1 MFFFWLGLISILG
14 QIVLLRE
21 IVNLSYGNE
30 VFYILALG
38 LWLLL
43 AALGGFGGRKAK
55 KFSTRKLWLL
65 LTALGLLLP
74 LLVIGI
80 RLWAAKIVM
89 PGQLLSFG
97 QAGLL
102 LALSLVFFA
111 PILGWL
117 FITGL
122 KSFKNLSF
130 NLAYFWETLGFF
142 VGGLFFSFF
151 LASTSFPL
159 PERIN
164 QSSLRKIYPE
174 LKEVSNSPYQQIIR
188 TEKEEQIN
196 FYLSGQLTFSL
207 PAKTDSQLL
216 AGLIW
221 PFVGQLNQVLVV
233 GQPELASALALYPQI
248 KTFKWIEIDP
258 LLLAAQKEFLPPVV
272 KSIRADL
279 RKHLAGKIDSLGL
292 ILLSLPAPSSL
303 SLNRFYTRE
312 FWQVAHNSLAK
323 DGVLALVFSLP
334 TNYQSE
340 EAVRLGSSLY
350 QTFTS
355 IFKNNELF
363 FLEDQLLLLGG
374 KEKLV
379 ANRERFGFLQ
389 KIYPAFS
396 ADFFDYQRQRIDRQL
411 VLDRWQKTSTQIN
424 RDLRPVSF
432 FYQTLFW
439 QTLFNF
445 RLPKIIYHLGFWLP
459 IVFLISMGI
468 LIGWFKKKEK
478 RLVLAGISSFILMS
492 LQVLL
497 VFLFQAN
504 FGSLYSQLA
513 FIFGLVLLGMSFGVG
528 LVEKKGWDLRKIGYP
543 LVGYVLVMA
552 GLVLVKTLW
561 FWWGLA
567 WFLGFNGGLVF
578 GMTVSDLAKNKKK
591 ISLVYP
597 ADLIGAFLGAVLTSL
612 FFFPVLGLLKL
623 YFLLILLILLAAWCA
638 RSP

>member
-1 MFFFWLGLISILG
+1 MFFFCLGLTSILG

-43 AALGGFGGRKAK
+43 VALGSFGARKIK
-55 KFSTRKLWLL
+55 KFSTQKLWLFL
-65 LTALGLLLP
+65 IALGLLLP
-74 LLVIGI
+74 LLVIVL
-80 RLWAAKIVM
+80 RFWAAKMVI

-97 QAGLL
+97 QTSLL
-102 LALSLVFFA
+102 LVLSLAFFA
-111 PILGWL
+111 PTLGWL
-117 FITGL
+117 FITGQ

-151 LASTSFPL
+151 LALTPFPL
-159 PERIN
+159 PRKVN
-164 QSSLRKIYPE
+164 QNSLRKIYPG
-174 LKEVSNSPYQQIIR
+174 LKKVFNSPYQQIIR
-188 TEKEEQIN
+188 TEKKEQTN

-207 PAKTDSQLL
+207 PAKIDSQLL
-216 AGLIW
+216 AGLIL
-221 PFVGQLNQVLVV
+221 PFAEQSNQVLVV
-233 GQPELASALALYPQI
+233 GQPELAFVLALYPQI
-248 KTFKWIEIDP
+248 KTLEWVEIDP
-258 LLLAAQKEFLPPVV
+258 LLLAAQKEFLPSVV
-272 KSIRADL
+272 SPIKADL
-279 RKHLAGKIDSLGL
+279 KKHLASKVDSLNL
-292 ILLSLPAPSSL
+292 ILLSLSTPSSL
-303 SLNRFYTRE
+303 SLNRFYTQE
-312 FWQVAHNSLAK
+312 FWQLAHNSLAK
-323 DGVLALVFSLP
+323 NGVLALVFSLP
-334 TNYQSE
+334 TNYQSQ

-350 QTFTS
+350 QTFTL
-355 IFKNNELF
+355 IFENHELF

-374 KEKLV
+374 KEKLAV
-379 ANRERFGFLQ
+379 NREKFKLLQ
-389 KIYPAFS
+389 KIYPVFS
-396 ADFFDYQRQRIDRQL
+396 SDFFDYQRQRIDRRL

-424 RDLRPVSF
+424 RDLRPISF

-445 RLPKIIYHLGFWLP
+445 WLPKIIYNLSFWLP
-459 IVFLISMGI
+459 IVFLISIGI
-468 LIGWFKKKEK
+468 LIRCFKKKEK

-497 VFLFQAN
+497 VFLFQTKL
-504 FGSLYSQLA
+504 GSLYSQLA

-528 LVEKKGWDLRKIGYP
+528 LVEKKGWDLRKVTYP
-543 LVGYVLVMA
+543 LVGYVLVMV
-552 GLVLVKTLW
+552 GLVLVKALW

-591 ISLVYP
+591 VSLVYP

-612 FFFPVLGLLKL
+612 FFFPVLGLLRL
-623 YFLLILLILLAAWCA
+623 YFLLVLLVLFAGWCV